1 VNPRTL
7 LLTFKAQ
14 KRIKN
19 TTVNLFLLLRFNS
32 SIRTCWIKPLNST
45 DVSRP
50 LEHFYNFTSYISPLQ
65 LVVIIFSQLR
75 GTLFFFSLGRIILV
89 FRTSLSKFRLFG
101 FQIRLDR
108 IKPSRFSH
116 PFLITIVIFFFSHL
130 GFRSLIAKLARFASA
145 EIFEFDVVL
154 VLHLLEKIG
163 LGVLSI
169 WLILVLTFVNDDYF
183 LSSG

>member
-65 LVVIIFSQLR
+65 LVVIIFSHFLL
-75 GTLFFFSLGRIILV
+75 TLFFFSLVRIILV

-116 PFLITIVIFFFSHL
+116 PFLITIVIFFFLS
-130 GFRSLIAKLARFASA
+130 FR
-145 EIFEFDVVL
+145 V
-154 VLHLLEKIG
+154 
-163 LGVLSI
+163 SI
-169 WLILVLTFVNDDYF
+169 VNR
-183 LSSG
+183 

>member
-1 VNPRTL
+1 V
-7 LLTFKAQ
+7 
-14 KRIKN
+14 
-19 TTVNLFLLLRFNS
+19 
-32 SIRTCWIKPLNST
+32 
-45 DVSRP
+45 
-50 LEHFYNFTSYISPLQ
+50 E
-65 LVVIIFSQLR
+65 
-75 GTLFFFSLGRIILV
+75 LFFFSLGRIILV

-163 LGVLSI
+163 LGVLSV